1 MASSSFFGKAQPAPQ
16 ESYPQ
21 PDAVS
26 FERRVRTLEEGL
38 ANLRKI
44 VQVTE
49 ENILVKNRHIS
60 TEFKATTSDLNEL
73 RREMQEIK
81 EKIVMM
87 LKEMQSYARQE
98 DVKVIE
104 RYVNMWNPVRFVTQ
118 GEVED
123 LVKDLVETHLDSN
136 TTPRRERQEPS
147 LREEEP

>member
-1 MASSSFFGKAQPAPQ
+1 MAGSFFGKQAAAQEAP
-16 ESYPQ
+16 YPQ
-21 PDAVS
+21 VDS
-26 FERRVRTLEEGL
+26 SSLERRIRTLEEAL

-60 TEFKATTSDLNEL
+60 TEFKTLVSDINDL
-73 RREMQEIK
+73 RREMQDMK
-81 EKIVMM
+81 DKLLLM
-87 LKEMQSYARQE
+87 LKEMQSMARQE

-123 LVKDLVETHLDSN
+123 LVKELVEKHLEEQDGRR
-136 TTPRRERQEPS
+136 TPPEQN
-147 LREEEP
+147 EEP